1 QYGGATGTTWQVTIL
16 SGSIPAGGYYLIQ
29 EAAGAGGTTNLPTPD
44 ATGNI
49 AMSGTA
55 GKVALV
61 NTTTALSGACP
72 TGATIIDF
80 VGFGT
85 TANCSETSPTANLSN
100 TTAALRNGN
109 GATDTNNN
117 NADFTIG
124 APNPRNSSFGQPT
137 NPSGVGSASPST
149 VIAGNSTTLTVVV
162 TAGTNPTSTG
172 LAVTADL
179 TAIGGA
185 ANQAFTDNGSGNFSF
200 AATVSVGTSAGAKS
214 LPFTI
219 TDGQG
224 RSASG
229 TISLTV
235 QAPSSNPTGTGAAS
249 PSTVMASNATLLTV
263 SVTPGTN
270 PTSTGLAVTADL
282 TAIGGAANQAF
293 ADDGQNGDI
302 AAGDNIFSYNATVA
316 ANTTAGA
323 KSLPFTVSD
332 AEARSSSGSIALTVT
347 LPPCAAPDVTIG
359 SVQGSGAATSATGT
373 VTVQGVVVADY
384 EGASPQLRGFY
395 LQDTGDSNST
405 TSDGIFV
412 FESDNANRVSVGQV
426 VQVTG
431 TPSENQGQTQISST
445 SGVELCG
452 TTATVTP
459 TDITLPVPAAVG
471 GVEYLE
477 RFEGMLVRFAQ
488 TLYVTEHFQLGRF
501 GQVVLSSGDRLR
513 QPTNVVAPGAPALA
527 LQAQNDLNKI
537 ILDDDSQTQ
546 NPDPI
551 KFGRGGNPLSASNT
565 LRGGDTVDNLAGV
578 MTYTWAGNAASGNAF
593 RIRPLGSLGGTAPN
607 FQPTNPRP
615 STAPNVGGRLHV
627 AGMNLL
633 NFFNTFD
640 GLPDTVDNCTNG
652 VGGAATDCRGA
663 DTQAEF
669 DRQWPKTVAAI
680 LALNPDVLGI
690 NEIENDGYGSSSA
703 IQFLV
708 NKLNDATAPG
718 TYAFIDVDANTGQV
732 NALGTDAIKV
742 GMLYQPAKVTPVGTT
757 AALNSTAFVNGGD
770 SAARSRPSLAQAF
783 EENATGARFIVD
795 LNHLKSKG
803 SACDTPDAGDGQG
816 NCNAVRV
823 NAATA
828 LVNWLAT
835 DPTGTGESDILLIG
849 DYNSYA
855 QEDPITVI
863 KNAGFT
869 NMIESFLGADAY
881 SYVFDGQ
888 WGYLD
893 HALGSASLVS
903 QVSGVGDYHI
913 NSDEPSVLDYNTDF
927 KTANLQSTLYAP
939 DQFRMSDHD
948 SVLIGL
954 NLNAAPV
961 AQNQSVTTAEDTA
974 ASITLGATDGNGDS
988 LTYSYT
994 QPAHGT
1000 VTGTGPNVTYTPAAN
1015 YNGPDSF
1022 TFKANDG
1029 TVDSNVATVSITV
1042 TPVNDAPTVTV
1053 AAGQCVNDFRGLDNL
1068 TISDADTAVG
1078 SLTLSATSSN
1088 TTLVPNGNITFGG
1101 SGANR
1106 TITIATANGKSGT
1119 SLITITVSD
1128 GINTANVTIT
1138 VKAGANGNDLILGTG
1153 GANMIFGGNGNDA
1166 LTGASGSDLLCGGS
1180 GDDVLIGGGDAD
1192 TLDGGSGNDVL
1203 TGADG
1208 ADTLNGGAGNDTIF
1222 GGNGNDSMFGG
1233 AGNDLLTGGSGAD
1246 LFDGGANTDI
1256 AVDYTPSQGDTRVNI
1271 P

>member
-1 QYGGATGTTWQVTIL
+1 
-16 SGSIPAGGYYLIQ
+16 
-29 EAAGAGGTTNLPTPD
+29 
-44 ATGNI
+44 
-49 AMSGTA
+49 
-55 GKVALV
+55 
-61 NTTTALSGACP
+61 
-72 TGATIIDF
+72 
-80 VGFGT
+80 
-85 TANCSETSPTANLSN
+85 
-100 TTAALRNGN
+100 
-109 GATDTNNN
+109 
-117 NADFTIG
+117 
-124 APNPRNSSFGQPT
+124 
-137 NPSGVGSASPST
+137 
-149 VIAGNSTTLTVVV
+149 
-162 TAGTNPTSTG
+162 
-172 LAVTADL
+172 
-179 TAIGGA
+179 
-185 ANQAFTDNGSGNFSF
+185 
-200 AATVSVGTSAGAKS
+200 
-214 LPFTI
+214 
-219 TDGQG
+219 
-224 RSASG
+224 
-229 TISLTV
+229 
-235 QAPSSNPTGTGAAS
+235 
-249 PSTVMASNATLLTV
+249 
-263 SVTPGTN
+263 
-270 PTSTGLAVTADL
+270 
-282 TAIGGAANQAF
+282 
-293 ADDGQNGDI
+293 
-302 AAGDNIFSYNATVA
+302 
-316 ANTTAGA
+316 
-323 KSLPFTVSD
+323 
-332 AEARSSSGSIALTVT
+332 
-347 LPPCAAPDVTIG
+347 
-359 SVQGSGAATSATGT
+359 
-373 VTVQGVVVADY
+373 
-384 EGASPQLRGFY
+384 
-395 LQDTGDSNST
+395 
-405 TSDGIFV
+405 
-412 FESDNANRVSVGQV
+412 
-426 VQVTG
+426 
-431 TPSENQGQTQISST
+431 
-445 SGVELCG
+445 
-452 TTATVTP
+452 
-459 TDITLPVPAAVG
+459 
-471 GVEYLE
+471 
-477 RFEGMLVRFAQ
+477 
-488 TLYVTEHFQLGRF
+488 
-501 GQVVLSSGDRLR
+501 
-513 QPTNVVAPGAPALA
+513 
-527 LQAQNDLNKI
+527 
-537 ILDDDSQTQ
+537 
-546 NPDPI
+546 
-551 KFGRGGNPLSASNT
+551 
-565 LRGGDTVDNLAGV
+565 

-823 NAATA
+823 NATTA

-994 QPAHGT
+994 QPAHGTVTGTGPNVTYTPAANYNGPDSFTFKANDGTVDSNVATISITVTPVNDAPVASSQSVTTAEDTAKNITLGANDVEGDSLTYSYTQPVHGT